1 MIAKSLSALLSAIT
15 LSAVF
20 TINQRSSLENYS
32 FEFVFLMGCVILA
45 AIYLIV
51 GIPLSILADR
61 IVYKRSRLFVLRVG
75 LYFLFGVGLCLL
87 FILFRQSITSVSLSS
102 NFIVLLILFGLSG
115 VVFAIYEF
123 LVNAVVKLL
132 KRARNRDI

>member
-15 LSAVF
+15 LSAAF
-20 TINQRSSLENYS
+20 SINQRSSLENYS
-32 FEFVFLMGCVILA
+32 FEYVFLMGCVILA

-51 GIPLSILADR
+51 GIPLSILADH

-123 LVNAVVKLL
+123 LVNAVVKLI
-132 KRARNRDI
+132 K

>member
-51 GIPLSILADR
+51 GIPLSIVADR
-61 IVYKRSRLFVLRVG
+61 IAYNRSRHFIFRVG

-87 FILFRQSITSVSLSS
+87 FILFRQSIMSVRLSN

-132 KRARNRDI
+132 KRV